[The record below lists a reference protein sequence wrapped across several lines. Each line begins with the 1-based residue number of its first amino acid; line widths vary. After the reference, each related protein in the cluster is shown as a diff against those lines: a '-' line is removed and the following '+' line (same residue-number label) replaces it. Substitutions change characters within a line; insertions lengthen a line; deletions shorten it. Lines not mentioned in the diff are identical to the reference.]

1 MFTHG
6 DLLFTQLGVGDN
18 AISAVTEGYRGA
30 RVNHVGVILINKKGT
45 FVLEAFPPEV
55 RVTQIDVH
63 LQRSNDA
70 QMKPRYICAR
80 LNQAYSK
87 LIAPAVEYGLS
98 RRDIPYDDLY
108 LTDSSAL
115 YCSELVVDMFRHANA
130 NEDFFPE
137 KPMSFRSLVT
147 GEIHPTW
154 TEYYRRFGMEVPD
167 GEPGSNP
174 GDISKDSR
182 LIIIEVVGKLTGY
195 RP

>member
-1 MFTHG
+1 MFSHG
-6 DLLFTQLGVGDN
+6 DLLFTQIGAGDN

-30 RVNHVGVILINKKGT
+30 RVNHVGIILINNKGT

-55 RVTQIDVH
+55 RVTQVDVH
-63 LQRSNDA
+63 LKRSQDV

-80 LNQAYSK
+80 LNEPYTE

-98 RRDIPYDDLY
+98 RRNIPYDELY
-108 LTDSSAL
+108 LTDASAL
-115 YCSELVVDMFRHANA
+115 YCSELVVDMFRYANA
-130 NEDFFPE
+130 DEVFFPE
-137 KPMSFRSLVT
+137 KPMTFRSPFT
-147 GEIHPTW
+147 GEILPAW
-154 TEYYRRFGMEVPD
+154 TAYYRHFGMEVPD

-182 LIIIEVVGKLTGY
+182 LTIIEVAGKLTGY